1 MNFITTNHQGGICN
15 VMFKLSAA
23 ISLALDNNVDYMFS
37 TEFLRPISNECPKP
51 GFDPDYSVYSD
62 NLLRNISFIETLPTP
77 YRTHKEP
84 ITFNYKYINYNRG
97 ENLLLEGYFQSEKY
111 FINNKDYII
120 NLFKPTENIKQI
132 ILERLPNVQNS
143 ISIHVRRGD
152 YLNLPDFHPIQPLD
166 YYKSAVNM
174 FGIENNYL
182 IFSDS
187 LDDIKD
193 MFDFLPKKQFVSL
206 GKDYL
211 DLYAMSM
218 CEHNIICNS
227 TFGWWASYLNENKNK
242 KIIAPRLWFG
252 PSLSNLNT
260 SDLIPNNWIKI

>member
-1 MNFITTNHQGGICN
+1 MNFITTNHQGGLCN

-23 ISLALDNNVDYMFS
+23 ISLSLDVGVDYVF
-37 TEFLRPISNECPKP
+37 SNEFIRQLDKDVVCD
-51 GFDPDYSVYSD
+51 GFDDYRIYYD
-62 NLLRNISFIETLPTP
+62 NVLRGINFIDKLPET
-77 YRTHKEP
+77 YRVHHDNY
-84 ITFNYKYINYNRG
+84 TFNYKPIAYRKG

-120 NLFKPTENIKQI
+120 NLFKPTENIKQT
-132 ILERLPNVQNS
+132 ILEKIPNINKF

-166 YYKSAVNM
+166 YYKSSVNM
-174 FGIENNYL
+174 FGIENTYL
-182 IFSDS
+182 IFSDG
-187 LDDIKD
+187 LDEIRD
-193 MFDFLPKKQFVSL
+193 MFDFIPNKQFVTL

-227 TFGWWASYLNENKNK
+227 TFGWWGAYLNENKNK

-252 PSLSNLNT
+252 PSLGHLNT
-260 SDLIPNNWIKI
+260 SDLIPNDWIKI